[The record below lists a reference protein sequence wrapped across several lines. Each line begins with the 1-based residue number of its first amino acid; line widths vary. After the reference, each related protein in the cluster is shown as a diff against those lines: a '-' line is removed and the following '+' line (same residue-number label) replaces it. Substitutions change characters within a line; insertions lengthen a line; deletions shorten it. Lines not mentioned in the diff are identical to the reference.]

1 MLVPLDRGLSASGS
15 SSQPVTF
22 NWLDSR
28 NYNLKRVWPVSHAL
42 YLLTLLFSTAKLKTD
57 YKYKS
62 CKETAQKED
71 FMYHTIVTLK
81 KGEGRTIKSGGAWVF
96 DNEIDTITGRFKNG
110 DLVTVHDFDGYPM
123 GSGFINQ
130 NSKIRIRMM
139 TRKADQ
145 EIDHAFLTMRVKN
158 AWDYRKTTVDTSS
171 CRIIFGEADFLPGLV
186 IDKYEDILVVEC
198 LALGMEAFKEEIIMI
213 LRELLAKDGI
223 TIRGVYERSDAN
235 ERTKEGLPKVKG
247 FIGEEFDTTIEIV
260 ENGVHYLVDVANG
273 QKTGFFL
280 DQKYN
285 RLAMQ
290 RVCKGKKVLD
300 CFTHMGTFALN
311 AGIAGASDV
320 TGLDISEYAVSQAEA
335 NARLNGLQNTVHFRC
350 ANVLDEL
357 PKLAAAGEKYDVVI
371 LDPPAFTKSREATKN
386 AIKGYREIN
395 MKGLKLVKDGGYFA
409 TCSCSHFM
417 TQELLAKTVKEAAK
431 ATHKRLRQVEFRTQ
445 APDHPILWAADE
457 SYYLKFFIFQVVE
470 EK

>member
-1 MLVPLDRGLSASGS
+1 MSA
-15 SSQPVTF
+15 
-22 NWLDSR
+22 
-28 NYNLKRVWPVSHAL
+28 
-42 YLLTLLFSTAKLKTD
+42 
-57 YKYKS
+57 
-62 CKETAQKED
+62 
-71 FMYHTIVTLK
+71 IVTLK
-81 KGEGRTIKSGGAWVF
+81 KGEGRTIKAGGAWIF

-110 DLVTVHDFDGYPM
+110 EVVTVHDFDGYPM
-123 GSGFINQ
+123 GKGFINQ

-139 TRKADQ
+139 TRKPDQ
-145 EIDHAFLTMRVKN
+145 EIDEAFLKMRVKN
-158 AWDYRKTTVDTSS
+158 AWEYRKTTVDTSS

-186 IDKYEDILVVEC
+186 IDKYEDVLVVEC
-198 LALGMEAFKEEIIMI
+198 LALGMEQFKEEIVTDLKEI
-213 LRELLAKDGI
+213 LSEDGI
-223 TIRGVYERSDAN
+223 MIRGVYERSDAN

-247 FIGEEFDTTIEIV
+247 FIGEEFDTNIEIV
-260 ENGVHYLVDVANG
+260 ENGVHYMVDVVNG

-290 RVCKGKKVLD
+290 RICKGKKVLD

-311 AGIAGASDV
+311 AGIAGAADV

-335 NARLNGLQNTVHFRC
+335 NARLNHLENTVHFC
-350 ANVLDEL
+350 QANVLDEL
-357 PKLAAAGEKYDVVI
+357 PKLAQAGEKYDVVI

-395 MKGLKLVKDGGYFA
+395 MKGLKLVKDGGYLA